1 MSLSPMNLRSAR
13 PRSLAPIHQVYLN
26 KPLGVKFAR
35 GNDGGAYV
43 VRSDATLGNTTD
55 DIQVR
60 APGLVSTVPWD

>member
-1 MSLSPMNLRSAR
+1 MPLPTHAR
-13 PRSLAPIHQVYLN
+13 LPPPPPSVTLTQVYLN

-43 VRSDATLGNTTD
+43 VRTDATLGNTTA

-60 APGLVSTVPWD
+60 TDRLEKSIDL